1 MSKQVYSTQ
10 LTKVNDTFLPMIENQ
25 LVGNGLNMDQYSK
38 QCVMNA
44 LSAINTALDAKQLT
58 FADDQLDKSNVTTI
72 LLQIASL
79 KLNAAA
85 SPREVFFTVRNV
97 KTGKK
102 EAGRDVYKK
111 VIEMGVE
118 GDGNDAILSRFGRN
132 VKEVRQYWLVR
143 SGDDFE
149 YPSFNGLEMTPPKWT
164 PKGKGEVVRIVY
176 PVIRDNDIIEYY
188 ISEREDVAKN
198 LFAHIN
204 NGLMNETFG
213 ICANRYDAT
222 ADQKKKIAVKKA
234 EVLNKAAELGLAALD
249 DSELQQWISPAWS
262 EFHSRESM
270 IIRKMRNNVVKK
282 IPKDFGNAFVEMVHN
297 DATDEGYSAA
307 RREISENA
315 NSEPIDVEFEARTL
329 PIEEEEPHEEEG
341 PDQSGKAADVE
352 QPAKNDP
359 KPPKTPASGGP
370 DF

>member
-1 MSKQVYSTQ
+1 MSNQVYSTQ

-25 LVGNGLNMDQYSK
+25 LIGNGLNMDQYSK

-44 LSAINTALDAKQLT
+44 LSSINTALDAKGIT
-58 FADDQLDKSNVTTI
+58 FSDPQLDKSNVTTI

-85 SPREVFFTVRNV
+85 SPREVYFTVRNV

-102 EAGRDVYKK
+102 ENNRDVYKK
-111 VIEMGVE
+111 TIEMGVE
-118 GDGNDAILSRFGRN
+118 GDGNDAILSRFGRH

-143 SGDDFE
+143 EDDHFE

-164 PKGKGEVVRIVY
+164 PKGKGPVVRVVY
-176 PVIRDNDIIEYY
+176 PIIRDNDIIEYY
-188 ISEREDVAKN
+188 ISEREEVAKN

-204 NGLMNETFG
+204 NGMMNETFG

-222 ADQKKKIAVKKA
+222 ADQKKQITAKKTEYLKRA
-234 EVLNKAAELGLAALD
+234 EKLGLGALD
-249 DSELQQWISPAWS
+249 DADLLQWISPAWS

-270 IIRKMRNNVVKK
+270 LIRKMRNNVVKK
-282 IPKDFGNAFVEMVHN
+282 IPKDFGNAFVEMVHSE
-297 DATDEGYSAA
+297 ATDEGYTAT
-307 RREISENA
+307 RREISDNA
-315 NSEPIDVEFEARTL
+315 NTEPIDVEFEARTVSL
-329 PIEEEEPHEEEG
+329 DESETVQHQEV
-341 PDQSGKAADVE
+341 A
-352 QPAKNDP
+352 QPAKSSETQTNTEDQG
-359 KPPKTPASGGP
+359 KPEKIAIEGL